1 MKKLSSKFLA
11 IVSILIIVSLG
22 IFLNQNKSISKD
34 EVSVFKESS
43 GNSVKKDGK
52 EKYIVGNYYL
62 TDNNW
67 LLGKF
72 SKIIPDDKMQVYS
85 KEINDLSKLA
95 TTKGKDAYFV
105 STAHKTNMLKHL
117 YPDFVDNKE
126 NIDINKDLLAS
137 KLDEKY
143 ISFIDIDKYFLDT
156 FSEKEREK
164 FYFKEDHHWN
174 GIGAFEGFKF
184 MVNNMDLG
192 LSSDEINDYM
202 KDYKVKV
209 VKNKEFVG
217 SYNRKLN
224 FIVKDKEYA
233 NYVYRNDEKFEYFIT
248 DGNKEHKVKEE
259 KIMASLREKKSWD
272 YGGAY
277 MRGTNCNIL
286 KIKNKN
292 SLTNKSVLIFR
303 DSYQAPMTWLL
314 ADVFREVQ
322 IIDPRYIEN
331 LDMTYDEMITNS
343 NSDIVIF
350 MYNSFGFEGMIQEM
364 INKDLK

>member
-1 MKKLSSKFLA
+1 
-11 IVSILIIVSLG
+11 
-22 IFLNQNKSISKD
+22 
-34 EVSVFKESS
+34 
-43 GNSVKKDGK
+43 
-52 EKYIVGNYYL
+52 
-62 TDNNW
+62 
-67 LLGKF
+67 
-72 SKIIPDDKMQVYS
+72 
-85 KEINDLSKLA
+85 
-95 TTKGKDAYFV
+95 
-105 STAHKTNMLKHL
+105 MLKHL

-126 NIDINKDLLAS
+126 NIDINKDLLES
-137 KLDEKY
+137 KLDKRY
-143 ISFIDIDKYFLDT
+143 ISFIDIDKHFLDR

-164 FYFKEDHHWN
+164 FYFKSDHHWN
-174 GIGAFEGFKF
+174 GVGAFEGFKF
-184 MVNNMDLG
+184 IINNIDLG
-192 LSSDEINDYM
+192 LSSEEISEYM

-209 VKNKEFVG
+209 VKNKEFLG

-233 NYVYRNDEKFEYFIT
+233 NYVYRNSKKFKYFIT
-248 DGNKEHKVKEE
+248 DTRKEYKVDDK
-259 KIMASLREKKSWD
+259 KIMASLRNKKAWD

-314 ADVFREVQ
+314 SDIFREVQ

-331 LDMTYDEMITNS
+331 IDMTYEEMVTNI

-364 INKDLK
+364 INKKLK

>member
-1 MKKLSSKFLA
+1 MRKSKSKFLA
-11 IVSILIIVSLG
+11 IISILTIVSLG
-22 IFLNQNKSISKD
+22 IFFSQYKSMSKN
-34 EVSVFKESS
+34 EVSTFKESS
-43 GNSVKKDGK
+43 ESNLKKDEK

-72 SKIIPDDKMQVYS
+72 SKIIPDNKIKVYAN
-85 KEINDLSKLA
+85 KINDLSSHA
-95 TTKGKDAYFV
+95 TSKGKDVYFV

-137 KLDEKY
+137 KLDKRY
-143 ISFIDIDKYFLDT
+143 ISFIDIDKYFLDR

-164 FYFKEDHHWN
+164 FYFKADHHWN

-184 MVNNMDLG
+184 IINNIDLG

-209 VKNKEFVG
+209 VKNKEFLG

-233 NYVYRNDEKFEYFIT
+233 NYVYRKGEKFNYFIT
-248 DGNKEHKVKEE
+248 DMSKEHKVDEQ
-259 KIMASLREKKSWD
+259 KIMASLRNKKSWD

-277 MRGTNCNIL
+277 MRGTNCNVL

-314 ADVFREVQ
+314 ADIFREVQ

-331 LDMTYDEMITNS
+331 IDMTYEDMITNS
-343 NSDIVIF
+343 NSDIVMF